1 MTLRYCSGLFV
12 FVGYIGVLIIGGG
25 GNLIRE
31 FRNGIKILIKSHTN
45 GSFSHSYFKLDY
57 LWKKAILRT
66 VKPLYSQV
74 TERLA
79 S

>member
-25 GNLIRE
+25 SFIRE
-31 FRNGIKILIKSHTN
+31 FRNGIRILIKSHTN

-57 LWKKAILRT
+57 LWKKAIQRT
-66 VKPLYSQV
+66 VKPLYS
-74 TERLA
+74 
-79 S
+79 